1 MGDEWFDDELL
12 QAYMER
18 FYGFGNYA
26 GKYWFVGME
35 EGGEADAAYVTRKIT
50 DWRDSGRQELQGF
63 SSEYSWD
70 RWFGPNARLQ
80 PTWSRLIRI
89 LLSAEGKPAKR
100 EDVRTYQRT
109 QLGRRGG
116 ETCLLELL
124 PLPSP
129 STGGWLYGRH
139 SHLASLATREV
150 YTQAWSPRRAA
161 HIRQR
166 IAEHQPRVVVF
177 YSVGAHYQYWW
188 NDIAGVPLAATA
200 LDGCRIGRNGAT
212 VFAIVKHSAA
222 RGLSNAY
229 WATAG
234 HLIAAARPEP

>member
-1 MGDEWFDDELL
+1 MSDEWLDYGLL
-12 QAYMER
+12 QAYMEG
-18 FYGFGNYA
+18 FYGFGDYA
-26 GKYWFVGME
+26 GDYWFVGME
-35 EGGEADAAYVTRKIT
+35 EGGGADAGYVTRKIT
-50 DWRDSGRQELQGF
+50 DWHDHGREELQ
-63 SSEYSWD
+63 E
-70 RWFGPNARLQ
+70 FGAEGGWIMWTGTHAKLQ
-80 PTWSRLIRI
+80 TTWSRLIRI
-89 LLSAEGKPAKR
+89 LLSAEGRPTGR

-109 QLGRRGG
+109 KLGRRSG

-129 STGGWLYGRH
+129 STGGWLYSRY
-139 SHLASLATREV
+139 SRLPSLASREV

-161 HIRQR
+161 HIGRR

-188 NDIAGVPLAATA
+188 NQIAGVPLVATA

-212 VFAIVKHSAA
+212 VFAIVKHPAA

-234 HLIAAARPEP
+234 HLIAAARHET